1 MQRLF
6 DMHCH
11 LSAMANADE
20 VALDAAGLGISL
32 LNTSVSPADARAA
45 ERFAIH
51 GNVRLARGLHPW
63 WIADGKIG
71 PDEILLAADE
81 CAASRF
87 VGEVGLDF
95 SGARAKS
102 AEAQAGALET
112 IVRACEANAVEG
124 RVVSIHAVRSAEAV
138 LDILE
143 AHGMAG
149 GAACIMH
156 WFSGTSDELV
166 RARELGCYFSVN
178 ERMLASRR
186 GREYARQAPL
196 ERLLLETDAPRT
208 FGQRSS
214 GSAIRNSLEC
224 ALDSLADI
232 RLESRDHIAGKI
244 MKTSE
249 QLIGD

>member
-32 LNTSVSPADARAA
+32 INMSVSPADARAA
-45 ERFAIH
+45 ERLAIH

-63 WIADGKIG
+63 WIANGEIG
-71 PDEILLAADE
+71 PDEIRLAADE

-102 AEAQAGALET
+102 AEAQIGALEA

-124 RVVSIHAVRSAEAV
+124 RVVSIHAVRSAEAI

-166 RARELGCYFSVN
+166 RARELGCYFSVS
-178 ERMLASRR
+178 ERMIATRR
-186 GREYARQAPL
+186 GREYARQVPSD
-196 ERLLLETDAPRT
+196 RLLLETDAPAS
-208 FGQRSS
+208 FGGDGAARKIK
-214 GSAIRNSLEC
+214 ARLL
-224 ALDSLADI
+224 ATAATLADLREEEEE
-232 RLESRDHIAGKI
+232 RLLDRIAR
-244 MKTSE
+244 TSE
-249 QLIGD
+249 GLLG

>member
-20 VALDAAGLGISL
+20 VALDAARLGISL
-32 LNTSVSPADARAA
+32 INMSVSPADARAA
-45 ERFAIH
+45 ERLAAH

-63 WIADGKIG
+63 WVADGKIG
-71 PDEILLAADE
+71 PDEMRHAADE
-81 CAASRF
+81 CASSRF
-87 VGEVGLDF
+87 IGEVGLDF

-102 AEAQAGALET
+102 AEAQTGALET

-186 GREYARQAPL
+186 GREYARQIPL
-196 ERLLLETDAPRT
+196 KRLLLETDAPT
-208 FGQRSS
+208 SFGGDGAAREIKERLL
-214 GSAIRNSLEC
+214 AT
-224 ALDSLADI
+224 AAALADLRGEEEE
-232 RLESRDHIAGKI
+232 RLLDRIAR
-244 MKTSE
+244 TSE
-249 QLIGD
+249 ELLG

>member
-20 VALDAAGLGISL
+20 VALDAARLGISL
-32 LNTSVSPADARAA
+32 INMSVSPADARAA
-45 ERFAIH
+45 ERLAAH

-63 WIADGKIG
+63 WVADGAVEL
-71 PDEILLAADE
+71 DEIELAADA

-95 SGARAKS
+95 SRAREKS
-102 AEAQAGALET
+102 AEAQIEAFKKIA
-112 IVRACEANAVEG
+112 RACEARACED
-124 RVVSIHAVRSAEAV
+124 RVLSIHAVRSAESV

-156 WFSGTSDELV
+156 WFSGTSDELA
-166 RARELGCYFSVN
+166 RARDLGCYFSVGD
-178 ERMLASRR
+178 RMLATRR
-186 GREYARQAPL
+186 GREYARQVPAD
-196 ERLLLETDAPRT
+196 RLLLETDAPT
-208 FGQRSS
+208 SFGEDGAAGEIEARLL
-214 GSAIRNSLEC
+214 AT
-224 ALDSLADI
+224 AAALADL
-232 RLESRDHIAGKI
+232 RGEEREPLLDRMAR
-244 MKTSE
+244 TSE
-249 QLIGD
+249 ELLG

>member
-20 VALDAAGLGISL
+20 VALDAARLGISL
-32 LNTSVSPADARAA
+32 INMSVSPADARAA
-45 ERFAIH
+45 ERLAIH

-63 WIADGKIG
+63 WIANGEIG
-71 PDEILLAADE
+71 PDEMRLAADE

-102 AEAQAGALET
+102 AEAQIGALEA

-166 RARELGCYFSVN
+166 RARELGCYFSVGD
-178 ERMLASRR
+178 RMIATRR
-186 GREYARQAPL
+186 GREYARQVPSD
-196 ERLLLETDAPRT
+196 RLILETDAPT
-208 FGQRSS
+208 SFGGDGFAREIKARLLATAATLANLR
-214 GSAIRNSLEC
+214 GEEEERL
-224 ALDSLADI
+224 LD
-232 RLESRDHIAGKI
+232 RIAR
-244 MKTSE
+244 TSE
-249 QLIGD
+249 ELLG